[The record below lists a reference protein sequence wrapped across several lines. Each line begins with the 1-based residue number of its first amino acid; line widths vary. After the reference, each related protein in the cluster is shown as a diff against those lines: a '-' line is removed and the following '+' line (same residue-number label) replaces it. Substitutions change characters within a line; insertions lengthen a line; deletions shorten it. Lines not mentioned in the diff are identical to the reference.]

1 MNLRKSKGE
10 GAEVA
15 AEAMNDIMF
24 FLMLFF
30 LIVSTLANPNVIKLA
45 VPNSSKAKREL
56 NNRTPLILHVDKEAD
71 HVLYIIDKSEVKKE
85 SLESRLKMEMKGLSD
100 PMVVVDAGDEL
111 SIQDLVDVLS
121 LGEKM
126 QIKMV
131 FK

>member
-1 MNLRKSKGE
+1 MNLRKSKHE

-45 VPNSSKAKREL
+45 VPNSKSAERKL
-56 NNRTPLILHVDKEAD
+56 NNANPVVLRVEKEAD
-71 HVLYIIDKSEVKKE
+71 HAIYFIDKNEIRKE
-85 SLESRLKMEMKGLSD
+85 NLESRLALEVKMVTD

-126 QIKMV
+126 KIKMV

>member
-30 LIVSTLANPNVIKLA
+30 LIISTLANPNVIKLA
-45 VPNSSKAKREL
+45 VPNNKAAKRDL
-56 NNRTPLILHVDKEAD
+56 NTRTPLILHVDKEAD
-71 HVLYIIDKSEVKKE
+71 HVLYHIDKNVVTKE
-85 SLESRLKMEMKGLSD
+85 SLETRLTMEMKGISD
-100 PMVVVDAGDEL
+100 PMVVVDAGDDL
-111 SIQDLVDVLS
+111 SVQDLVDVLS

-126 QIKMV
+126 KIKMV